1 MVHIATRNNN
11 AFQNHA
17 DTSLTDTFTNALV
30 SSGGGKLPWD
40 SIIDFATHP
49 EFSGLKLY
57 PRQQTL
63 LKLMHLETENMTSYD
78 LDVIEE
84 WRNNFS
90 RLKDRYGVQ
99 PDIWERV
106 KYLKD
111 NGYSHFPHIQAVQ
124 GRRASK
130 GVIGGILGTERIA
143 HMIALDNPQD
153 YYGIMSESIYLM
165 VIATNSLQAKRFLFA
180 DIRKNVAN
188 NKWLSRYVSI
198 SREQSLSLRTP
209 ADIRMIAEMQAKKIP
224 IEYEI
229 ASVRVLPMSSVSTSG
244 RGAASFC
251 LDPESRVLTSD
262 LRWVPIGTLQ
272 VGDTL
277 VGVDEEVPGSGQKRK
292 LRKADVQAVWRTRKT
307 ARKLIFE
314 DGSRVICSND
324 HKWMKQSGTN
334 FLWTTANNLKPG
346 HRIAEF
352 IKPWEEDNSFDAGYL
367 AGIFDGEGWIS
378 KGSDN
383 GPDGPTYYGISVAF
397 SQKPGDVADRVLKI
411 LDNKGFNYG
420 VHTTQRNAT
429 QWSMTGKDAIRFMG
443 QYRPV
448 RFMPW
453 IEKMWEGKS
462 WGRGKRGTARGE
474 TSYRRIA
481 SIEELP
487 EQDLVDITTSTRTFI
502 AEGLVSHNCIGYD
515 EMAHMITGTG
525 GARSSEEVYEA
536 YQPSLDQ
543 FGRDAMTYIPS
554 SPFSKVG
561 RFFELYTSGC
571 VLLRE
576 FASNGQEIIRVQD
589 AEELEE
595 DPEETFTQLTAD
607 PTMLVVQLPS
617 WELYKDWERGRKLVG
632 VNFKRAVQYPPMG
645 DKPENHAMARLKQ
658 RNPVKFKVEREAQFA
673 EVMNAYLNGDKV
685 DEMFAPFW
693 KGSERWPNGRLLSQT
708 TRGMGAFKYQGH
720 ADPSRSNANFAV
732 AVAHLETSPIPD
744 VVIRNDKEHKIYWP
758 HVVIDYMNVWK
769 PGDYD
774 DHTVNYVD
782 IGERLLELPEWFP
795 TMNMFTYDQFN
806 SAGFIDN
813 MKRKF
818 APRLTIKEETFTA
831 QSIQAMFEGFK
842 SALNLGWVHAYK
854 DDLYGSKEE
863 RAEGMGQSL
872 LELECKFLS
881 EKNGKVVKQ
890 EAGPVTT
897 KDLFDCVA
905 TVTVRLLKDS
915 LSRWYKEVLGR
926 DSILFG
932 SEGGHPKSGPGGD
945 HERVD
950 SPLKRNLTNIDSY
963 RYSGSG
969 GDPSRGR
976 MGAMEGH
983 PRGWGQRP
991 QGFGLRGRLGSR
1003 GR

>member
-11 AFQNHA
+11 AFQA
-17 DTSLTDTFTNALV
+17 QAGTSLTATFTNSLQAA
-30 SSGGGKLPWD
+30 GGIKPWE

-49 EFSGLKLY
+49 SFCGLKLY

-63 LKLMHLETENMTSYD
+63 LKLIHLETENMTAYD

-84 WRNNFS
+84 WRMSFA

-99 PDIWERV
+99 PDIWQRV
-106 KYLKD
+106 EWLKSH
-111 NGYSHFPHIQAVQ
+111 GYTHFPHVQAVQ

-130 GVIGGILGTERIA
+130 GVMGGILGTERIA
-143 HMIALDNPQD
+143 HMVALDNPQEH
-153 YYGIMSESIYLM
+153 YGIMSESIYLM

-180 DIRKNVAN
+180 DIRKTVAN

-251 LDPESRVLTSD
+251 LDPDTRVLTSD
-262 LRWVPIGTLQ
+262 LRWVSIGTLQ
-272 VGDTL
+272 TGDTL
-277 VGVDEEVPGSGQKRK
+277 VGVDEEVPGPGQKRK

-314 DGSRVICSND
+314 DGSHVICSND

-334 FLWTTANNLKPG
+334 FLWTTARSLKPG

-367 AGIFDGEGWIS
+367 AGIFDGEGWVS

-383 GPDGPTYYGISVAF
+383 GPDGPSYSGISVAF

-420 VHTTQRNAT
+420 VHTTQRTTT

-443 QYRPV
+443 QYRPI

-487 EQDLVDITTSTRTFI
+487 EQELVDITTSTRTFI

-525 GARSSEEVYEA
+525 GNRSSEEVYEA

-543 FGRDAMTYIPS
+543 FGKDALTYIPS
-554 SPFSKVG
+554 SPFSKIG
-561 RFFELYTSGC
+561 RFYELYTSGS
-571 VLLRE
+571 VLLKE
-576 FASNGQEIIRVQD
+576 FSGGKELLRVQG

-595 DPEETFTQLTAD
+595 DPEETFNQLSAD
-607 PTMLVVQLPS
+607 PTMLVIQLPS
-617 WELYKDWERGRKLVG
+617 WELYKDWERGRQLVG
-632 VNFKRAVQYPPMG
+632 IGFKRAVQYSPVG
-645 DKPENHAMARLKQ
+645 DKPENLAMARLKQ

-673 EVMNAYLNGDKV
+673 EVMNAYLNVEKV
-685 DEMFAPFW
+685 DAMFTPFW
-693 KGSERWPNGRLLSQT
+693 EGSEKWPEGRYLERT
-708 TRGMGAFKYQGH
+708 TRGMAAFKYQGH
-720 ADPSRSNANFAV
+720 ADPSKSGANFAV
-732 AVAHLETSPIPD
+732 CVAHLETSPIPD
-744 VVIRNDKEHKIYWP
+744 IVMRKGKEHEIFWP
-758 HVVIDYMNVWK
+758 HVIVDYMNVWK
-769 PGDYD
+769 PGDYE
-774 DHTVNYVD
+774 DHIVDYVE
-782 IGERLLELPEWFP
+782 IGEHLMTLPQWFP
-795 TMNMFTYDQFN
+795 TMNMFSYDQWN
-806 SAGFIDN
+806 SAGFIAN
-813 MKRKF
+813 MKRAY
-818 APRLTIKEETFTA
+818 APRLIIKEEIFE
-831 QSIQAMFEGFK
+831 IKRNQAMFEGFK
-842 SALNLGWVHAYK
+842 SALNLGWVHSYK
-854 DDLYGSKEE
+854 DDLYGSREE

-872 LELECKFLS
+872 LELECKYLS

-905 TVTVRLLKDS
+905 TVTTRLLKDS
-915 LSRWYKEVLGR
+915 LDLWYKEILGR
-926 DSILFG
+926 SPLMFG
-932 SEGGHPKSGPGGD
+932 SQGGHPASGPAGD
-945 HERVD
+945 HLDNGSNPQR
-950 SPLKRNLTNIDSY
+950 RNLSNLESY
-963 RYSGSG
+963 RYSGVGAS
-969 GDPSRGR
+969 PVRGR
-976 MGAMEGH
+976 LNQTTGQ

-991 QGFGLRGRLGSR
+991 QGFGLRGRLGR
-1003 GR
+1003 